1 MDMRANDPAWLRLK
15 LETLAKTA
23 ADDAFDM
30 PFPPHGEK
38 KRMPSL
44 CSAVAQLVR
53 WQCEQL
59 KALPDE
65 PRGPVLDSMFSLKEP
80 KTGADGTMSWTVDV
94 LNPAGRDDFVL
105 GLKEITLPDGVTRPY
120 SMWLSGEYPRSL
132 DGLCKILSLDMR
144 VIDPAWIGMKLR
156 KLLNFP
162 EPLGDFMAFVPG
174 SRKQQNWPSTVSYV
188 ARLIIHRY
196 AMLGI
201 LDEEGYPVQAMGVLE
216 TPAPGSAPK
225 MKGMKC
231 PECSNYAV
239 IRKDGCDFCSACG
252 WVGVCG

>member
-1 MDMRANDPAWLRLK
+1 
-15 LETLAKTA
+15 
-23 ADDAFDM
+23 
-30 PFPPHGEK
+30 
-38 KRMPSL
+38 MPSL

-59 KALPDE
+59 SALPDE
-65 PRGPVLDSMFSLKEP
+65 KHGPVLDAMFSLKEP

-144 VIDPAWIGMKLR
+144 VVDPAWIGMKLR
-156 KLLNFP
+156 KLLNYP
-162 EPLGDFMAFVPG
+162 EPLGDFMAFTPG

-216 TPAPGSAPK
+216 PPAPGAAPK
-225 MKGMKC
+225 MKGVKC
-231 PECSNYAV
+231 PECGNYAV